1 MNALKNSVQLIGNLG
16 QDPEIVQLENG
27 TKLAKF
33 SLATNDSYKNEK
45 GDRVERTE
53 WHNVVAWGKVADI
66 IEIYTTK
73 GKMIALQ
80 GKLRTS
86 SYEDKDGIK
95 RRNTEIVLNEVL
107 LLGEK

>member
-66 IEIYTTK
+66 IENFTTK